1 MSRKI
6 ALPAWAAQQLDPAS
20 TENTLRAWARSG
32 RIVPAP
38 LKIGRTYWVEP
49 TAKHIAEV
57 MADNR
62 LVSRFRL
69 SKP

>member
-1 MSRKI
+1 MGC
-6 ALPAWAAQQLDPAS
+6 PAVRSCADR
-20 TENTLRAWARSG
+20 NTLRAWARSG
-32 RIVPAP
+32 QIVPAP

-49 TAKHIAEV
+49 TAKHIAEI

-62 LVSRFRL
+62 LVSRLRL